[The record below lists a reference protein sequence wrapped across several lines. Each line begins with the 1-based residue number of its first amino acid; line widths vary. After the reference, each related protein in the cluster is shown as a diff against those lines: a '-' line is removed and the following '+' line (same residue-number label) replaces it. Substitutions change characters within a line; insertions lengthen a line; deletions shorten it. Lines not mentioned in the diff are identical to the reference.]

1 MYSEIHCVQ
10 RGGKDR
16 FIVGILLIWYM
27 VWSYSHCCLLHE
39 LNVDEVR
46 LRTVRPV
53 KDEGNPLVLGVFI
66 PQFSFLTAS
75 MFPWSHHAAAPP
87 QILACRRRATT
98 QRGFQSPTLVAC
110 LLSSSASTRTAYAVP
125 TGSRAP
131 RNLEG
136 QGVACNSCV
145 RLRSSTSFFAYVPQ
159 AKSVQFFKSCRQH
172 LQRDGRQTS
181 RVRIDGGAQGK
192 ARREI

>member
-1 MYSEIHCVQ
+1 
-10 RGGKDR
+10 
-16 FIVGILLIWYM
+16 M

-98 QRGFQSPTLVAC
+98 QRGFQSPALVAC
-110 LLSSSASTRTAYAVP
+110 LLSSSASTRTRYPPA
-125 TGSRAP
+125 RA
-131 RNLEG
+131 RRATWKAKVWLATR
-136 QGVACNSCV
+136 VFV
-145 RLRSSTSFFAYVPQ
+145 LRSSTSFFAYVQPQ
-159 AKSVQFFKSCRQH
+159 AKSVQF
-172 LQRDGRQTS
+172 L
-181 RVRIDGGAQGK
+181 K
-192 ARREI
+192 AVGSTCKGWPTDLKGTD